1 MTFTCEAAMLRKMLA
16 KLTRSTRKSAED
28 RRAMVE
34 AWSLI
39 MGRDSAELWLE
50 ALSSRDASRLS
61 NA

>member
-1 MTFTCEAAMLRKMLA
+1 MLKEMIDRV
-16 KLTRSTRKSAED
+16 RRFSARRDAQE

-34 AWSLI
+34 AWSLV